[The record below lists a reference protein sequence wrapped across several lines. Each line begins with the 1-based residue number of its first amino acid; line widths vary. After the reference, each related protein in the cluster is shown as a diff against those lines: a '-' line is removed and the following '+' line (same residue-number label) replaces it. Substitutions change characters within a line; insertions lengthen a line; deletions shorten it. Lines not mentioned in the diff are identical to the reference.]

1 MRHRHFLLLG
11 ILVFTLA
18 VPAMAQDPAEAPFT
32 EGISDA
38 ASLKRVVDAR
48 IARARRLLDGVLA
61 VTGTR
66 TIANTLTPYDDL
78 LGELYTAGSQ
88 ARVMAALH
96 PDEPMRRAGEDL
108 NRAVSALAAEIPLR
122 ADVYAALKG
131 IDVRRADARTRYYVE
146 RELKDFELAGV
157 DKPEAARQRLQQL
170 RDQLT
175 QAMEIGR
182 APGRAGAQMVEV
194 TAVVN

>member
-11 ILVFTLA
+11 ILVVTPPV
-18 VPAMAQDPAEAPFT
+18 VPAMAQDAADAPFT

-38 ASLKRVVDAR
+38 DSLKRVVDGR

-108 NRAVSALAAEIPLR
+108 NRAGSALAAEIPVR
-122 ADVYAALKG
+122 ADG
-131 IDVRRADARTRYYVE
+131 
-146 RELKDFELAGV
+146 
-157 DKPEAARQRLQQL
+157 
-170 RDQLT
+170 
-175 QAMEIGR
+175 
-182 APGRAGAQMVEV
+182 
-194 TAVVN
+194 